1 MTNGVDNVTEASNG
15 NPPLGIASTE
25 GLAGCDTERADA
37 GLQAAYAEGRKD
49 ERADWLPLLQAIQPL
64 IEFNSSDEFITLRVR
79 TADIAKARAA
89 AAYVEGH

>member
-1 MTNGVDNVTEASNG
+1 MNTTDAPMTDAVRAS
-15 NPPLGIASTE
+15 PSTE
-25 GLAGCDTERADA
+25 VLAGCDTERADA

-64 IEFNSSDEFITLRVR
+64 IEFNSSDEFITIRVR